1 MSESLS
7 PEVEN
12 LVRQHVD
19 GQQFASANDVILV
32 AMRLFNEFQSR
43 YREQVGSAIK
53 KGFEQLDQGKGI
65 ELKDEA
71 AIRDFFDDIKRRGRQ
86 RLSAAQSIQ

>member
-1 MSESLS
+1 MSETLS
-7 PEVEN
+7 PEVER
-12 LVRQHVD
+12 LVRQHID

-43 YREQVGSAIK
+43 YQADLAKAIK
-53 KGFEQLDQGKGI
+53 KGFDQIAAGESV
-65 ELKDEA
+65 ELKDES

-86 RLSAAQSIQ
+86 RAAVTSK